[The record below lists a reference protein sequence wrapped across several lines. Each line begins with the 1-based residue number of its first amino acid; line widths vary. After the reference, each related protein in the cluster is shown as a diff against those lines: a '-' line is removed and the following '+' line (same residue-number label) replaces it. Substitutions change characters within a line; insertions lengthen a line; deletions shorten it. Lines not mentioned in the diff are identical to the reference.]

1 MRPSV
6 TCIIPCRDGERHL
19 AETLASA
26 AAAGAD
32 EIIVVDDGSTDG
44 SAAIAEKAGGV
55 VRLLRRP
62 PRGPAAARNAGLAEA
77 RGALIAFLDADD
89 LWPEGMLALRR
100 DTLAA
105 DPSLDAVH
113 GLVAQFLSPEL
124 DAETAR
130 RLLPL
135 PAPAPSRNLGSI
147 VFRRRVFDRIGP
159 LDPTLQSGEIFEF
172 MARFDDAGL
181 VSRELPQV
189 VQFRRIHANNMT
201 RRATGAVGAYPRALK
216 AVLDR
221 RRREK
226 VPT

>member
-1 MRPSV
+1 MLPTV

-26 AAAGAD
+26 AAAGAC

-44 SAAIAEKAGGV
+44 SAAIAGQAGGV

-62 PRGPAAARNAGLAEA
+62 PLGPAAARNAGLAEA
-77 RGALIAFLDADD
+77 RGELIAFLDADD
-89 LWPEGMLALRR
+89 LWPAGTLALRR
-100 DTLAA
+100 RALAA

-113 GLVAQFLSPEL
+113 GFVAQFLSPEL
-124 DAETAR
+124 EGEAVR

-159 LDPTLQSGEIFEF
+159 LDPALQSGEIFEF

-181 VSRELPQV
+181 VSQELPQV
-189 VQFRRIHANNMT
+189 VQLRRIHANNMT
-201 RRATGAVGAYPRALK
+201 RRGAGALAGYPRALK

-221 RRREK
+221 RRRGRAT
-226 VPT
+226 V